1 MMQQEMDAV
10 EQNWMWELAD
20 LPTDHRAITLR
31 WFYKLKK
38 DKAGEVLNHKARL
51 VACEFV

>member
-1 MMQQEMDAV
+1 
-10 EQNWMWELAD
+10 MWELAD

-38 DKAGEVLNHKARL
+38 DKVGAVLNHKARL
-51 VACEFV
+51 VAREFVQ